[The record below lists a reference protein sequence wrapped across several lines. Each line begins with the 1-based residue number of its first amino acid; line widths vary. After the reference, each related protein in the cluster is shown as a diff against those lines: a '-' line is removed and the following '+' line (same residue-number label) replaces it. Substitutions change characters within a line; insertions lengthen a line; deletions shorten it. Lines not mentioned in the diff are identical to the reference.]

1 MLEGFRV
8 PVSQHL
14 GGLGYPNVGVSSVRR
29 QRWRRAAGTDQHLDS
44 KGGGARIPLEPWLV

>member
-14 GGLGYPNVGVSSVRR
+14 GGLGYPNVGVSSLRP
-29 QRWRRAAGTDQHLDS
+29 QRWRATGTDQHLDR